1 MKKWAAMV
9 AVLCWSAFAGAVPQS
24 IVVGIEQIDYYPH
37 YDFSAGKR
45 RGFFYDLMQLFGKT
59 KGYQIRF
66 EPLPVKRLY
75 QEASSG
81 IDLVYPD
88 NPAWQKYLVAGNQK
102 TFSEPVIY
110 TLGST
115 IVLPK
120 NQHIALEQFH
130 SLAVIHGFTPYRWLA
145 LQEKYKFTLVDVPD
159 TASALGLVLKG
170 RVDGASIELNVANEY
185 LRRVGQPGALVA
197 ADTLPFSELPFLLS
211 SVHRPELIAEFNLF
225 LKKHHRDIQQLKQ
238 KYQLV
243 EHREQLMPSK
253 SP

>member
-1 MKKWAAMV
+1 MGAGMSLLGNAAGGVMGSLATGGLSTLGSIAGQGIAGLFGADKKAGSMKKWAAMV

-88 NPAWQKYLVAGNQK
+88 NPAWQKYLVAGYQK

-130 SLAVIHGFTPYRWLA
+130 SLAVIHG
-145 LQEKYKFTLVDVPD
+145 
-159 TASALGLVLKG
+159 
-170 RVDGASIELNVANEY
+170 
-185 LRRVGQPGALVA
+185 
-197 ADTLPFSELPFLLS
+197 LLS
-211 SVHRPELIAEFNLF
+211 
-225 LKKHHRDIQQLKQ
+225 
-238 KYQLV
+238 
-243 EHREQLMPSK
+243 
-253 SP
+253 